1 MRKTKIVATIGP
13 SCWEREQLRQL
24 VLAGANVF
32 RLNMSHALRENIV
45 KRVTDIREIAKSEG
59 RNVAILMDVQGPKI
73 RVGQFEEG
81 SVVLEEGQE
90 FTFDQDEKP
99 GNETRVSTSYKTIHK
114 DVKEGD
120 LILLDD
126 GKLECEV
133 LRIEDDQVITKV
145 LVGGPLKD
153 KKGMNLPGV
162 KIGLPALTE
171 KDIKDIKLG
180 CSLDINYIAM
190 SFVQRAQDV
199 AFLRNILKMEK
210 REDIHIISK
219 IERPVAVQDIEK
231 IVAESDAVMIAR
243 GDLGVEISPEK
254 VPGVQK
260 NIITICN
267 KKNRPVITATQML
280 DSMENSP
287 KPTRAE
293 ASDVAN
299 AILDGT
305 DAVMLSGE
313 TASGKYP
320 VKSVEM
326 MRKIIIETEKEMGYQ
341 LRPWAFFEKE
351 TTSVSEAISY
361 SACQV
366 ARAVNSEL
374 ICCFTLSG
382 HQARRISKFRPEQPI
397 IAITYDDNMA
407 DRTSLYWGVVPI
419 QIEGANLLDDEVLQA
434 EEILLNRQWI
444 AEGEKIVITSGIP
457 MHISGTTNV
466 IKVHGCS
473 DVSTLE
479 KSYHFKNG

>member
-171 KDIKDIKLG
+171 KDMKDLKLG

-374 ICCFTLSG
+374 
-382 HQARRISKFRPEQPI
+382 
-397 IAITYDDNMA
+397 
-407 DRTSLYWGVVPI
+407 DRKSTR
-419 QIEGANLLDDEVLQA
+419 
-434 EEILLNRQWI
+434 LN
-444 AEGEKIVITSGIP
+444 SS
-457 MHISGTTNV
+457 HS
-466 IKVHGCS
+466 S
-473 DVSTLE
+473 VSRMP
-479 KSYHFKNG
+479 SSA